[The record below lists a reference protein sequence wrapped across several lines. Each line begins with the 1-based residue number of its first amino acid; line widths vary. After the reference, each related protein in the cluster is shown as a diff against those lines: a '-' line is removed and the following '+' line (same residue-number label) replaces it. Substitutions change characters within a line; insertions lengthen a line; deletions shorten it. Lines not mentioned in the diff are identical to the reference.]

1 MGTVWT
7 VLAIEMAVVL
17 VAAVAATRWVYRNVG
32 SVRRRRITLDERAR
46 PVAAAARRESRD
58 PERV

>member
-7 VLAIEMAVVL
+7 VLAIEMTVVL
-17 VAAVAATRWVYRNVG
+17 VAAVVATKWVYRKVASGPRRRLTVDQRPLRVSAATR
-32 SVRRRRITLDERAR
+32 
-46 PVAAAARRESRD
+46 RETRD